1 MREEEDQKP
10 KKKEENK
17 YKEKEKQKK
26 ARNGEKSKKIG
37 GRKQKEALE
46 KFESKTVGSI
56 IELGLEMLPTSTEL
70 KKNRKKNNWTREA
83 HKKGKGGQTKKGRTN
98 KFTNL
103 RQNCSTNI
111 HSQVTYCCGC
121 SVVDGTQR
129 LLNLKLNKMS
139 IEFLYIVTCATN
151 FRDLS
156 PSFCQFQS
164 NITIIR

>member
-1 MREEEDQKP
+1 M
-10 KKKEENK
+10 
-17 YKEKEKQKK
+17 
-26 ARNGEKSKKIG
+26 
-37 GRKQKEALE
+37 
-46 KFESKTVGSI
+46 GSI

-70 KKNRKKNNWTREA
+70 KKNRKKNNWTGEA
-83 HKKGKGGQTKKGRTN
+83 RKKGNGGQTKKGRTT
-98 KFTNL
+98 KLTNL
-103 RQNCSTNI
+103 SQNCSTNI

-129 LLNLKLNKMS
+129 LLTLKLNKTS

-156 PSFCQFQS
+156 PSFCKFRS